1 MIQSLLSYFKSA
13 PSEALV
19 ARIWLLLVVCN
30 IISNIMNRFKSKN
43 IEKKISNLQNQIT
56 EVKNSNNNT
65 MESVQNKYIG
75 LSSEQ
80 VIKLYKELRES
91 DKELNKKFLSNKDFG
106 KIFKILSKII
116 DNHNERLDAL
126 FKYIESVDRIT
137 DVLIEHTKK
146 QDEYMINIPIIEIPE
161 DWVVEIEN
169 NDK

>member
-1 MIQSLLSYFKSA
+1 MQTQLHLI
-13 PSEALV
+13 
-19 ARIWLLLVVCN
+19 
-30 IISNIMNRFKSKN
+30 KN
-43 IEKKISNLQNQIT
+43 QATTFHRQLFLNQ
-56 EVKNSNNNT
+56 
-65 MESVQNKYIG
+65 
-75 LSSEQ
+75 
-80 VIKLYKELRES
+80 
-91 DKELNKKFLSNKDFG
+91 LNKKFLSNKDFG